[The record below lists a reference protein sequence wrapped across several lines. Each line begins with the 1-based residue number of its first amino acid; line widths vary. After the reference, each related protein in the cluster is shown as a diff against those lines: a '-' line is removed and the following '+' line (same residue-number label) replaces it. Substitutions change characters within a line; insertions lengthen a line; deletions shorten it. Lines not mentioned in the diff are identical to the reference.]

1 MLFFIYRPVV
11 GLQKGAITMRIV
23 KEADIRKKEILDA
36 AATLFAEKGYDNTS
50 TTDLLEAVGIAK
62 GTLYHHF
69 KSKEAIM
76 DALIE
81 RQTDY
86 VLAEARRIAAD
97 KSIPVEERMIRT
109 ILALHVDTEETE
121 GNELIEHLHK
131 PQNALM
137 HQKTKRIIFQS
148 VPPILAG
155 ILEDGIDQG
164 LYDTPYPLECMEM
177 AMSYLDNILDEDML
191 ELTDTQRLEKIR
203 AFIFSLERLL
213 GVKTGGLAY
222 FNEAF
227 LKETGEA

>member
-1 MLFFIYRPVV
+1 
-11 GLQKGAITMRIV
+11 MRIV

-155 ILEDGIDQG
+155 ILKDGIDQG

>member
-1 MLFFIYRPVV
+1 
-11 GLQKGAITMRIV
+11 MRIV
-23 KEADIRKKEILDA
+23 KEAEIRKKEILDA

-50 TTDLLEAVGIAK
+50 TSDLLEAVGIAK

-213 GVKTGGLAY
+213 GVKTGGLTY

>member
-1 MLFFIYRPVV
+1 
-11 GLQKGAITMRIV
+11 MRIV
-23 KEADIRKKEILDA
+23 KEAEIRKKEILDA

-50 TTDLLEAVGIAK
+50 TSDLLEAVGIAK

-148 VPPILAG
+148 VPPILAN

>member
-1 MLFFIYRPVV
+1 
-11 GLQKGAITMRIV
+11 MRIV
-23 KEADIRKKEILDA
+23 KEAEIRKKEILDA

-50 TTDLLEAVGIAK
+50 TSDLLEAVGIAK

-148 VPPILAG
+148 VPPILTG

>member
-1 MLFFIYRPVV
+1 
-11 GLQKGAITMRIV
+11 MRVV
-23 KEADIRKKEILDA
+23 KEAEIRKKEILDA
-36 AATLFAEKGYDNTS
+36 AAILFAEKGYDNTS
-50 TTDLLEAVGIAK
+50 TSDLLEAVGIAK

-76 DALIE
+76 DALTE

-121 GNELIEHLHK
+121 DNELIEHLHK

-155 ILEDGIDQG
+155 ILEDGIDLG
-164 LYDTPYPLECMEM
+164 LYDTPYPLVCMEM

-191 ELTDTQRLEKIR
+191 ELTDAQRLEKIR